1 MGYFPVC
8 VDMAGRPCL
17 VVGGGAVA
25 ERKAE
30 GLLAAGARTTV
41 VSPALTAWLEAW
53 AREGRIRVIPRG
65 YETGDL
71 AGQSLVFVATDDGA
85 VNARVAG
92 DARRAGLLVNA
103 ADDPAHCDFILPA
116 VLRRGALMVAVSTGG
131 ASPALSRAV
140 RDELDAYLDREDY
153 AALAEVAADV
163 RRGLR
168 ARGAPAPWERWRS
181 ALDAGLRRLV
191 TAGRTAEARACL
203 MERLSG

>member
-30 GLLAAGARTTV
+30 GLLAAGARVTV
-41 VSPALTAWLEAW
+41 VSPALTRRLDAW
-53 AREGRIRVIPRG
+53 AREDRLRVIRRE
-65 YETGDL
+65 YHAEDL

-116 VLRRGALMVAVSTGG
+116 VLRRGELIVAVSTGG

-191 TAGRTAEARACL
+191 TAGRTAEARARL